1 MSTGQR
7 KAAKNALAVLQ
18 AKAAA
23 VNAPAAAVA
32 AAQKIDFSSIY
43 MYEKTAHLQ
52 RCAVFLQ
59 KNVHGA
65 GNVVA
70 I

>member
-32 AAQKIDFSSIY
+32 AAQKIDFFF
-43 MYEKTAHLQ
+43 HLY
-52 RCAVFLQ
+52 V
-59 KNVHGA
+59 
-65 GNVVA
+65 
-70 I
+70 